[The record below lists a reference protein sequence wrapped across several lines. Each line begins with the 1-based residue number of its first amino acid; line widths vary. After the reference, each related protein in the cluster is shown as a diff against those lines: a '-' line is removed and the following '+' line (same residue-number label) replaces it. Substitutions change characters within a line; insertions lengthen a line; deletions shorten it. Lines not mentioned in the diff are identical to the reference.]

1 LDSVEIKSV
10 DAVRVRRCMD
20 EYAAEL
26 LAKNLA
32 VKEIVVFGSFAADTY
47 APGSDLDVFII
58 LDSAQKR
65 PRDRIPDFLPSEFP
79 VPMDVFPF
87 TRAEIAELDSSPLLA
102 AVRESNWRYK
112 RLRHIG

>member
-1 LDSVEIKSV
+1 
-10 DAVRVRRCMD
+10 MD

-58 LDSAQKR
+58 LASAKKP
-65 PRDRIPDFLPSEFP
+65 PRDRIPDFLPRGFP
-79 VPMDVFPF
+79 VPTDVFPF
-87 TRAEIAELDSSPLLA
+87 TRAEMAELDSSPLLD
-102 AVRESNWRYK
+102 AVRRSSWRYH
-112 RLRHIG
+112 RS